1 MIQNNSYDADTLH
14 EECGVFGMY
23 DFDGADVASTIYYGL
38 FALQHRGQES
48 CGIAVSDT
56 NGPKGKVLSYKG
68 MGLVNE
74 VFAPENLEQMKG
86 DIGVG
91 HVRYS
96 TAGSSTR
103 ENAQPLVLNYVKG
116 TLALAHNG
124 NLINAPQLRKELE
137 YTGAIFQTTIDSEV
151 IAYYIARERLNS
163 QSAEEAVRR
172 ACQRLKGAYALV
184 VASPRKL
191 IGARDPYGFK
201 PLCIGK
207 RDNSY
212 IITSETCALDTIGA
226 TFVRDVLPGEVVTI
240 SPEKG
245 IESDMTMALPKE
257 KEARCI
263 FEYIYFARPDS
274 HIDGVS
280 VYASRIKAGKFLA
293 QDSPVEA
300 DLVTGVPESGNAAAL
315 GYSLASGIPYGTVF
329 VKNGYVGRTF
339 IKPKQSSRESSVQV
353 KLNVLREAVAGK
365 RVIMIDD
372 SIVRGTTSDR
382 IVRMLRDAGATEV
395 HVRISSPPFL
405 WPCYFGTDIPAREQ
419 LIAYNRTIE
428 EIRQIIG
435 ADSLGYLGIDRLK
448 EMAEG
453 LPICTGCFTGKY
465 PMEPPKQ
472 DIRGEYYDKEI
483 DLERKMSR

>member
-56 NGPKGKVLSYKG
+56 SGPKGKVLSYKG

-315 GYSLASGIPYGTVF
+315 GYSLASGIPYGTAF

-372 SIVRGTTSDR
+372 SIVRGTTSAHLALKINLFVIILSANVLFR
-382 IVRMLRDAGATEV
+382 RFHRVFTRKTA
-395 HVRISSPPFL
+395 
-405 WPCYFGTDIPAREQ
+405 GTDRKSFRHFFQTVDSEITKGICSDNLAD
-419 LIAYNRTIE
+419 LFNRTVVGNQLLTRRNIGS
-428 EIRQIIG
+428 EITR
-435 ADSLGYLGIDRLK
+435 
-448 EMAEG
+448 
-453 LPICTGCFTGKY
+453 P
-465 PMEPPKQ
+465 
-472 DIRGEYYDKEI
+472 
-483 DLERKMSR
+483 